1 MLAELAAANAAF
13 AVIKEAVAN
22 AGDIMAAGQKVY
34 EYFDAKTA
42 IQRKYAEKAKNG
54 KSNDMEEFFALERL
68 KKQEEELKNLMI
80 YQGRAGMWQDWLKF
94 QVESKKR
101 REAARRAEL
110 KAAAARKAKI
120 VEGFLWGILVV
131 LLAALLYVGFWLLE
145 FVTKMRGQ

>member
-13 AVIKEAVAN
+13 AVIKEAVSY
-22 AGDIMAAGQKVY
+22 AGDISAAGQKLY
-34 EYFDAKTA
+34 EYFDSKAA

-101 REAARRAEL
+101 REAAMKAEL
-110 KAAAARKAKI
+110 RKAAARKAKLWMLAMWTSI
-120 VEGFLWGILVV
+120 GVLFTAMMAVGIWVVEQIKGH
-131 LLAALLYVGFWLLE
+131 
-145 FVTKMRGQ
+145 K